1 MSVNFKALGGLL
13 SFRYINEVEDL
24 DLDDLQDI
32 YNEQEEE
39 HEKLKG
45 ELGRLKDAIDKKN
58 PEEIKEKIKKKLK
71 PAKEILGNEDI
82 PYEVR
87 MKYIIDAY
95 RKDLKKWEKVY
106 AYAKHLEEE
115 VIRLKN
121 ILIANGYT
129 DSGVIGDCEPAKVIS
144 ELKEKIKEM
153 EVNRSVPK
161 DVTAA
166 LMKIKQLEIQIETFP
181 LRVYNSQSF
190 RNIIKSQEQ
199 YIKELQT
206 LLDENGIVYLPKEPA
221 NQLEVDGV
229 DKVVDDAV
237 KYGNSFR
244 PLPMFVNSPR
254 QLMRLNIF
262 KSLTASWPQE
272 KELVKIVYSMMCN
285 QEVYLRTHL
294 YRSYMAS
301 GNNNAAEQMKKTKFA
316 AFAPSAIFTE
326 GKERENVTGLTDI
339 CYLDFDNIK
348 DEELLIDAMNTL
360 RSDRN
365 VLMAS
370 RSVSNK
376 GLHILIPYKVKD
388 MELPA
393 IRVAMTPD
401 EMEDVYANV
410 YNYLADMY
418 LEKLGLKPDYQ
429 AGHMEHLYIVSYDP
443 ELHYNPNAESLVIDF
458 NEPINY
464 NDRRLTIMS
473 IGGKFREAERLIA
486 KCNLYE
492 AEKLLLDC
500 RELIVNNSC
509 NGSEEAE
516 QDDEKVL
523 PLLDD
528 YLTQIKS
535 SKDKMARV
543 EELMDEVN
551 EDLHNQDTKTAHE
564 KIVESQH
571 ILKSITGLCKPAV
584 GKVRER
590 VVDNEKKLGAVNKEI
605 KKTKYK
611 EKLAEELQANGEGT
625 GDI

>member
-32 YNEQEEE
+32 YNELEEE

-206 LLDENGIVYLPKEPA
+206 LLDENGIVYLPKDPA

-237 KYGNSFR
+237 KYGN
-244 PLPMFVNSPR
+244 L
-254 QLMRLNIF
+254 
-262 KSLTASWPQE
+262 KSAT
-272 KELVKIVYSMMCN
+272 
-285 QEVYLRTHL
+285 
-294 YRSYMAS
+294 
-301 GNNNAAEQMKKTKFA
+301 
-316 AFAPSAIFTE
+316 
-326 GKERENVTGLTDI
+326 
-339 CYLDFDNIK
+339 
-348 DEELLIDAMNTL
+348 
-360 RSDRN
+360 
-365 VLMAS
+365 
-370 RSVSNK
+370 
-376 GLHILIPYKVKD
+376 
-388 MELPA
+388 
-393 IRVAMTPD
+393 
-401 EMEDVYANV
+401 
-410 YNYLADMY
+410 
-418 LEKLGLKPDYQ
+418 
-429 AGHMEHLYIVSYDP
+429 
-443 ELHYNPNAESLVIDF
+443 
-458 NEPINY
+458 
-464 NDRRLTIMS
+464 
-473 IGGKFREAERLIA
+473 
-486 KCNLYE
+486 NLY
-492 AEKLLLDC
+492 
-500 RELIVNNSC
+500 
-509 NGSEEAE
+509 
-516 QDDEKVL
+516 
-523 PLLDD
+523 
-528 YLTQIKS
+528 
-535 SKDKMARV
+535 
-543 EELMDEVN
+543 
-551 EDLHNQDTKTAHE
+551 
-564 KIVESQH
+564 
-571 ILKSITGLCKPAV
+571 
-584 GKVRER
+584 
-590 VVDNEKKLGAVNKEI
+590 
-605 KKTKYK
+605 
-611 EKLAEELQANGEGT
+611 
-625 GDI
+625 